1 MLLKNYFK
9 RSMKDLNMDTTK
21 FSNIFFG
28 HLRFIFEPN
37 VLVFPFCF
45 DIDRI
50 GISFHCLFFAIQWE
64 WKKYEE

>member
-1 MLLKNYFK
+1 
-9 RSMKDLNMDTTK
+9 MDTTK
-21 FSNIFFG
+21 FSNIFLG